1 MLFPQKNRLWFFV
14 NLPVPNSTSSAFT
27 SKLSRYM
34 PLSRANSVR
43 FTVCVAQPLLSVYRQ
58 QQGWITKY
66 RKWIGKREK
75 VFMLN
80 THSQSIGP
88 ADVPILITD
97 VPVEPP
103 GFSTKHCLDWTR
115 NWFPIGVSAGNST
128 RYGRV
133 FCYKATPFTRHKSP
147 TCWSFNECLYLYLSN
162 HPHNLRWS
170 SQSLTNTDPE
180 TMLKSKIIKPHDVS
194 FLLYNRN
201 MLLKFINKDFFP
213 SFNPWENVSAND
225 MY

>member
-80 THSQSIGP
+80 THSQRIGP
-88 ADVPILITD
+88 ADVPILFID

-147 TCWSFNECLYLYLSN
+147 N
-162 HPHNLRWS
+162 
-170 SQSLTNTDPE
+170 
-180 TMLKSKIIKPHDVS
+180 MLKLSWMSLSVS
-194 FLLYNRN
+194 VQSSTQPAL
-201 MLLKFINKDFFP
+201 IQSITDQHW
-213 SFNPWENVSAND
+213 SWDHAEE
-225 MY
+225 